1 MLFLVDYENI
11 GNMGMK
17 GCCYLNESDHVV
29 IFYSDARRHMERR
42 YLEDIANTGS
52 VFEICKL
59 YKSGKNALDFY
70 IASKLGELFGSGFS
84 GTAVIV
90 SQDNGFQAVCDYWGK
105 RAIPKRTVL
114 LSSCVEEGIV
124 SGNENN
130 ERTRELRRLRENLTI
145 GGYFADYTETLRVK
159 EVIKNLFD
167 GTEYEEMTGEIQK
180 LMEEKKKMPKLIYLN
195 CLHSFGRD
203 NGLAIYNRMKACGE
217 L

>member
-1 MLFLVDYENI
+1 MLFLVDYGNI

-17 GCCYLNESDHVV
+17 GCHYLNEADRVI

-42 YLEDIANTGS
+42 YLEDIANVGCI
-52 VFEICKL
+52 FEICKL

-70 IASKLGELFGSGFS
+70 ITSKLGELFG
-84 GTAVIV
+84 
-90 SQDNGFQAVCDYWGK
+90 
-105 RAIPKRTVL
+105 
-114 LSSCVEEGIV
+114 
-124 SGNENN
+124 
-130 ERTRELRRLRENLTI
+130 
-145 GGYFADYTETLRVK
+145 GG
-159 EVIKNLFD
+159 FD

-180 LMEEKKKMPKLIYLN
+180 LIEEKKKTPKVIYLN